1 MFDTLIRLDT
11 LILHHT
17 LGQPI
22 ISNQGGL
29 DPACPFNQTIQESTS
44 LPNL

>member
-11 LILHHT
+11 LIRHHT

-29 DPACPFNQTIQESTS
+29 DPACPFNQIMEKPTS
-44 LPNL
+44 LPN